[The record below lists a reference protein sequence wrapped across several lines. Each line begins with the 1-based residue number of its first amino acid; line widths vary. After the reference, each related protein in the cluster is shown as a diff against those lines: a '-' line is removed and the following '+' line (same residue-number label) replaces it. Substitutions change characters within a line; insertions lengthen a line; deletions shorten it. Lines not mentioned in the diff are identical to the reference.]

1 MGSAVN
7 GLRMSIA
14 ITSGPNSEMRITAR
28 NVDDR
33 PLLLL
38 FGTLMGPRMYDFK
51 SRPIVTVPGGKDLR
65 VIYVGAGGVVAG
77 RLDPFVVPLLPNA
90 T

>member
-1 MGSAVN
+1 M
-7 GLRMSIA
+7 
-14 ITSGPNSEMRITAR
+14 
-28 NVDDR
+28 
-33 PLLLL
+33 LL
-38 FGTLMGPRMYDFK
+38 FDALIGPRFYDFRF
-51 SRPIVTVPGGKDLR
+51 RPIVTVPGGKDLR

>member
-1 MGSAVN
+1 
-7 GLRMSIA
+7 
-14 ITSGPNSEMRITAR
+14 
-28 NVDDR
+28 
-33 PLLLL
+33 LLLL
-38 FGTLMGPRMYDFK
+38 FDALIGPSFYDFRF
-51 SRPIVTVPGGKDLR
+51 RPIVTVPGGKDLR